1 MNISTIWNQLNLSN
15 TLAFN
20 ECSLGGI
27 LTVVSSLKRI
37 LKNNEIAYGY
47 RIGYLFNQFSGP
59 VYQWTTAEL
68 GLQRPEFAV
77 LFCIAHLPETTATD
91 VATLT
96 GIPKNSV
103 SRAVNKLIELEFIE
117 RRTDSQDAR
126 RSLLSLTATGREQ
139 YQQILPRFKERQQ
152 RMMSVLT
159 AQERAEF
166 NRLLNKLVER
176 GDDWVQAL

>member
-1 MNISTIWNQLNLSN
+1 
-15 TLAFN
+15 
-20 ECSLGGI
+20 
-27 LTVVSSLKRI
+27 VSSLKRI
-37 LKNNEIAYGY
+37 LKHNEIAYGY

-103 SRAVNKLIELEFIE
+103 SRAVNKLLVLQFIK
-117 RRTDSQDAR
+117 RITDHQDAR
-126 RSLLSLTATGREQ
+126 RSLLSLTDAGREQ
-139 YQQILPRFKERQQ
+139 YLQILPRFKERQHG
-152 RMMSVLT
+152 MMAVLT
-159 AQERAEF
+159 PRERAEF
-166 NRLLNKLVER
+166 NRLLNKLVDR